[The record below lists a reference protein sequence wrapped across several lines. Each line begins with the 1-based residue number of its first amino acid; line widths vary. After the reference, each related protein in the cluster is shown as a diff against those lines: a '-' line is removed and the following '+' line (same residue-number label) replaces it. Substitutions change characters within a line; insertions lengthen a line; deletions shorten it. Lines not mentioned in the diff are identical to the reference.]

1 MQTFF
6 LKYQCTSSCSPSIGT
21 YYRNLVSQCNRVIYI
36 SIQHKDNVTLHVLLN
51 VNFDR
56 NLADVLDILE
66 HFVLLF
72 EMIKLGQICFGHRRW
87 PAILS
92 MLDQHVPNQG
102 FIFMDQI
109 ENEPKLFGSSKIR
122 NILKFRINKV
132 SICYWKKK
140 KQSIYLELTKGK
152 DLAQSPIGRWHLSLL
167 CATHMIT

>member
-6 LKYQCTSSCSPSIGT
+6 LKYQCISSCSPSIGT

-102 FIFMDQI
+102 FIFTDQI

-132 SICYWKKK
+132 SIFYWKKK
-140 KQSIYLELTKGK
+140 KNKVSIYN
-152 DLAQSPIGRWHLSLL
+152 
-167 CATHMIT
+167 